1 MSNQP
6 ISPDTINLL
15 TVWGFV
21 ITVIGLYIAV
31 WEFWKKRTSSNR
43 RDDVELSKELES
55 ICNQPNPHPI
65 RLQIAFRSLFKRT
78 LEPEKIIFIWKE
90 MPNPVPN
97 IRQFLLGHPYI
108 DLDVHKRQIV
118 YAKGFTK
125 RGIIGYKIIA
135 LMVYA
140 LFFFAIVIFVNYW
153 HAGRTG
159 SGLGFNILISL
170 YLISISWLGLY
181 GSICLKAASHSVNG
195 LKFPGSDGA
204 KEITHT
210 SSDPEPISIP
220 PKEATPLRTHPK
232 SHHKRTH

>member
-1 MSNQP
+1 M
-6 ISPDTINLL
+6 NLL
-15 TVWGFV
+15 TIWGFV
-21 ITVIGLYIAV
+21 ITGIGLYIAV

-108 DLDVHKRQIV
+108 DLDVHERKIV
-118 YAKGFTK
+118 CAKGFTK
-125 RGIIGYKIIA
+125 RGIIGYQIIA

-140 LFFFAIVIFVNYW
+140 IFFLSTVIFVNYW

-159 SGLGFNILISL
+159 NGLGFNIIILL

-195 LKFPGSDGA
+195 LKFFGSDSIE
-204 KEITHT
+204 KINLRT
-210 SSDPEPISIP
+210 SDPEPNSINT
-220 PKEATPLRTHPK
+220 KEVTPTKTHNKPR
-232 SHHKRTH
+232 HKRTH